1 MQMLRIISG
10 QLKSRLFKA
19 PRGGRLHPMS
29 DRARMALFNI
39 LGDLRDV
46 ETVLDAYGG
55 SGSLAFEAL
64 SRGAGRAVIIE
75 INRRVYPQLLE
86 NVLRLGLKNRV
97 ETYRANNA
105 TCLNNLNQRFDLIL
119 LDPPYEEIR
128 ADKLLRL
135 GGYLAPGGHLVL
147 SYPPAF
153 KSPFNKPDWQC
164 LHQKSYA
171 QLNLSIYGR
180 LR

>member
-1 MQMLRIISG
+1 MLRIISG

-19 PRGGRLHPMS
+19 PQAGRLHPMS

-46 ETVLDAYGG
+46 EAVLDAYGG
-55 SGSLAFEAL
+55 SGALAFEAL
-64 SRGAGRAVIIE
+64 SRGVEQAVIIE
-75 INRRVYPQLLE
+75 INRRVYSQLLE
-86 NVLRLGLKNRV
+86 NVARLGLKSRV
-97 ETYRANNA
+97 KTYRANNT
-105 TCLNNLNQRFDLIL
+105 TCLNNLDQSFDLIF
-119 LDPPYEEIR
+119 LDPPYEEIK
-128 ADKLLRL
+128 ADKLLQL
-135 GGYLAPGGHLVL
+135 GKYLRSDGRLVL
-147 SYPPAF
+147 SCPPAF
-153 KSPFNKPDWQC
+153 KAPFGKPDWQC